1 MAPMEL
7 QEVEKLKMCIENVED
22 EEFKKHLTNM
32 KKHLEENLDKNKFY
46 SRHEIMAEAIGGLGE
61 DYKKFGLKYFEKDL
75 VPYFGLET
83 AIIEQ
88 GIPVYRLK

>member
-1 MAPMEL
+1 
-7 QEVEKLKMCIENVED
+7 
-22 EEFKKHLTNM
+22 
-32 KKHLEENLDKNKFY
+32 
-46 SRHEIMAEAIGGLGE
+46 MAEAIGGLGE

>member
-7 QEVEKLKMCIENVED
+7 QEVGELKMCIENVMNK
-22 EEFKKHLTNM
+22 EFKKHLISM
-32 KKHLEENLDKNKFY
+32 KEHLEKTLDKNKFY
-46 SRHEIMAEAIGGLGE
+46 SHHEIMTEAVNGLGE
-61 DYKKFGLKYFEKDL
+61 DYKKFGLKYLEKDL